1 MRKHAEHFAEQPD
14 AKAEQQF
21 YRDAEKYNFSEP
33 PEKEGEETMVR
44 GKDKGHAKEET
55 NLNRLGKWI
64 GGMCRKCMCCCRTEA
79 HTDPENASNKEEQNE
94 RNEEGS
100 KEGALQW
107 ENQVDLDESNISSPN
122 EIINF
127 SARVNPDDY
136 RQEQRKPHSIYLH
149 IRG

>member
-1 MRKHAEHFAEQPD
+1 MTVGRRCPGGPHP
-14 AKAEQQF
+14 
-21 YRDAEKYNFSEP
+21 P
-33 PEKEGEETMVR
+33 PE
-44 GKDKGHAKEET
+44 H
-55 NLNRLGKWI
+55 
-64 GGMCRKCMCCCRTEA
+64 
-79 HTDPENASNKEEQNE
+79 ASNQEDQKE